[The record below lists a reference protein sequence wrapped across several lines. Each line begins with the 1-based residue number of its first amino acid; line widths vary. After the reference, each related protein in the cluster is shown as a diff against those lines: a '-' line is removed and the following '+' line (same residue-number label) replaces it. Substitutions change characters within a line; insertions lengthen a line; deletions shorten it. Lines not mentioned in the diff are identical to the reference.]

1 MSVFNYGGEVAVLD
15 FGNQTEQYV
24 NRKAFAENIARIFDF
39 ITHVEAVAGRQAVN
53 QFVFVDIDF
62 INSLFDDFGNVRF
75 GYGTV
80 FVDGNGRVLDDAFDF
95 VAGDVDDDAV
105 NAFVGHLFGGFHRV
119 TDRIGGLFDVGDDA
133 VFDSLGRIVAVAGN
147 ADFLIAAD
155 AGNDAADFGRADVQS
170 GNCGQSV
177 K

>member
-24 NRKAFAENIARIFDF
+24 NRKAFAENIARIFDLVA
-39 ITHVEAVAGRQAVN
+39 HVETVAGWQAVN

-62 INSLFDDFGNVRF
+62 INSLFDDFGNIRF

-80 FVDGNGRVLDDAFDF
+80 FVDGNGRILDDAFDF

-105 NAFVGHLFGGFHRV
+105 NAFVGHLFGGFDCV
-119 TDRIGGLFDVGDDA
+119 ADGEGCLIDVGNDA
-133 VFDSLGRIVAVAGN
+133 VFNAFGSVVTVTDDVNSLV
-147 ADFLIAAD
+147 
-155 AGNDAADFGRADVQS
+155 AADFGDNAADFR
-170 GNCGQSV
+170 
-177 K
+177 